1 MQNKHL
7 TIFANLSVLMAL
19 IFTTIMTTSSELWSE
34 QLVYVQAII
43 IIGGVAAAIAMVFS
57 TEKPR
62 LTAADTTMVLW
73 WTYVM
78 MRTYLDIDNTM
89 AFRNIIVYTT
99 LTATYTVIRLM
110 PKQHVPV
117 DKIMVMLLLA
127 ALCMSRHLVC
137 GRHAAAQA
145 TTGYISPRAAC
156 LTPVHTLP
164 TWHWV

>member
-43 IIGGVAAAIAMVFS
+43 IIGGVAAAIAMAFS

-78 MRTYLDIDNTM
+78 MRTYLDSDNTM

-110 PKQHVPV
+110 PKQHAPV

-127 ALCMSRHLVC
+127 ATIY
-137 GRHAAAQA
+137 AAAQA
-145 TTGYISPRAAC
+145 TTGYISPWAAC
-156 LTPVHTLP
+156 STPAHTLP
-164 TWHWV
+164 TWHWA